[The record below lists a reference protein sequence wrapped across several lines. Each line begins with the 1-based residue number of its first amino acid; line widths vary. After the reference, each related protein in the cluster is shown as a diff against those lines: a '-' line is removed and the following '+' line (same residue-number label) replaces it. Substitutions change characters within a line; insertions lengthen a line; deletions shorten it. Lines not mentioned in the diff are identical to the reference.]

1 MPSDAEDAWIDDAWI
16 TVSRSAL
23 RHNYAAV
30 RGLVASEAE
39 QPPQVIAVVK
49 ANAFGHGAVETA
61 RVFEEAGADFF
72 AVTTPAEA
80 LELRAGGIRGR
91 ILMFLPPLPGQAAAL
106 CAAGVEVTVC
116 DAAGLDSLG
125 EAASEG
131 VEAAVHLKVDTG
143 MGRLGALP
151 PDVVPLARRIQAA
164 PGLRLAGVYT
174 HFARALEQDEAAT
187 HKQFAAFQSV
197 LVDLARAGIEPGLRH
212 CANSAALVRFP
223 EMRLDAVRPG
233 TILYGQYPSGA
244 VPRLLDL
251 QETWRMQARIVSVR
265 DVPAGSRI
273 GYGGEWTARRP
284 SRLAVLPVGYAEG
297 FTVSPASAAAGWRG
311 LKALLR
317 PTKPTVTVRGRR
329 APVVGRVAMQICTVD
344 VTDIPGVSVGDVVTV
359 PARRITASARLPRV
373 FGEEL

>member
-1 MPSDAEDAWIDDAWI
+1 MDRDAEDAWIS
-16 TVSRSAL
+16 VSRSAL
-23 RHNYAAV
+23 RHNFAAV
-30 RGLVASEAE
+30 RDLVTQKTEK
-39 QPPQVIAVVK
+39 PPQIMAVVK

-61 RVFEEAGADFF
+61 RTFQEAGADFF

-80 LELRAGGIRGR
+80 LELRAAGVGGRV
-91 ILMFLPPLPGQAAAL
+91 LVFLPPLPGQVAAL
-106 CAAGVEVTVC
+106 CAAHVEVTVC
-116 DAAGLDSLG
+116 DAAGLDALG
-125 EAASEG
+125 AAPL
-131 VEAAVHLKVDTG
+131 AVHLKVDTG

-151 PDVVPLARRIQAA
+151 PDVVPLAQKIKGT

-174 HFARALEQDEAAT
+174 HFARALEKNEAAT
-187 HKQFAAFQSV
+187 HKQFAVFSAV
-197 LVDLARAGIEPGLRH
+197 LDDLARAGIDPGLRH
-212 CANSAALVRFP
+212 CANSAVLVRFP

-233 TILYGQYPSGA
+233 TVLYGQYPSGA

-251 QETWRMQARIVSVR
+251 RETWRMQARIVTVR
-265 DVPAGSRI
+265 DVPVGSPV

-284 SRLAVLPVGYAEG
+284 SRLAVLPVGYADG
-297 FTVSPASAAAGWRG
+297 FTVSPGSTVAGWRG

-317 PTKPTVTVRGRR
+317 PTKPSVTVRGVR

-373 FGEEL
+373 FEEEL